1 MFERFTD
8 RARRVIVVAQDTAR
22 EMSHPQIAP
31 EHLLWALRQ
40 GEGMAALAMAQA
52 GVEGAALRQRVAESI
67 EQKPAARQLDKIP
80 FSPQG
85 KKALE
90 LSLREALAL
99 GHNYIGTE
107 HLFLGVEREA
117 EKRGQTLDGLLG
129 VKTSEVH
136 ERLQAMLDG
145 GTPASPLRSPALQS
159 AMDRARQ
166 RAQQTPLT
174 TGHVVAALMDDP
186 ESQATRA
193 LTALGVTTE
202 SLLAALS
209 QVPVNATSDAPPAA
223 QSVAITIGE
232 TTTVISDAVIAAAL
246 RDLSADELRDAIKKA
261 MELGGRDQATG

>member
-22 EMSHPQIAP
+22 DMSHPQIAP
-31 EHLLWALRQ
+31 EHLVWALKQ
-40 GEGMAALAMAQA
+40 GEGMAAVAMAQA
-52 GVEGAALRQRVAESI
+52 GVDASALRQRVADSI
-67 EQKPAARQLDKIP
+67 ERKPAAGQLDKIP

-129 VKTSEVH
+129 VGTAEVH
-136 ERLQAMLDG
+136 RRLLAMLG
-145 GTPASPLRSPALQS
+145 SGTSAPPLRSPALQS

-166 RAQQTPLT
+166 QAPQTPLT
-174 TGHVVAALMDDP
+174 TGHVVTALMDDP
-186 ESQATRA
+186 ESQAARA
-193 LTALGVTTE
+193 LAALGVTGE
-202 SLLAALS
+202 SLHAALN
-209 QVPVNATSDAPPAA
+209 QVPVNATTDAPPAA

-232 TTTVISDAVIAAAL
+232 TTTVISDAVMAAAL
-246 RDLSADELRDAIKKA
+246 QKLSADELRDAIKRA
-261 MELGGRDQATG
+261 MALGGPDQATG